1 MRFVLGPVRC
11 SMDVK
16 ILCLG
21 VLVLGDASG
30 YEIKK
35 HFEEGPFSHFHV
47 AGFGSIYPALATL
60 LADGLVT
67 CREMAQEGR
76 PDKKVY
82 SITEAGRRAFRR
94 ELHKAPSPDS
104 YRSEAVF
111 MMFFGDLIDAD
122 HLGDVYQR
130 HLAIHRGKVECL
142 GDPDCTVTAR
152 GGRFVRGLGLAVSRA
167 IVTYMENN
175 KGVLFGPDEAT
186 DEGGGGGERSAET
199 PRAAE

>member
-1 MRFVLGPVRC
+1 VRFVLGPVGC

-16 ILCLG
+16 TLCLG

-35 HFEEGPFSHFHV
+35 HFEEGPFSHFHA
-47 AGFGSIYPALATL
+47 AGFGSIYPALGAL

-67 CREMAQEGR
+67 CMEMSQEGR

-94 ELHKAPSPDS
+94 ELQKAPGPDS
-104 YRSEAVF
+104 YRSEAIF
-111 MMFFGDLIDAD
+111 MMFFGDLLDAD

-130 HLAIHRGKVECL
+130 HLAVHRAKVECL
-142 GDPDCTVTAR
+142 SAPDCTATAR
-152 GGRFVRGLGLAVSRA
+152 GRRFVRGLGLAVSRA
-167 IVTYMENN
+167 FVTYMENN
-175 KGVLFGPDEAT
+175 KGVLFGADDAI
-186 DEGGGGGERSAET
+186 DEGGERDRGAET